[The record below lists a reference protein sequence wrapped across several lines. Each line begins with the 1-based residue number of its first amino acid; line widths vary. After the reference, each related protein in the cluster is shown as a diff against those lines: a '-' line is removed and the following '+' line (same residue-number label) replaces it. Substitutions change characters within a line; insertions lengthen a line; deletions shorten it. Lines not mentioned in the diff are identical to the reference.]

1 MKKITSNAIE
11 EGYLQDNPHRDKI
24 VRG

>member
-11 EGYLQDNPHRDKI
+11 EGYLQDNPHRDRI